1 MIKNDEK
8 TSKMSLIDVI
18 EAFIRESV
26 DDGGTGTFELQRG
39 ELAGRFSCVPSQI
52 NYVLSTRFT
61 PERGYQ
67 VESRRG
73 EGGYIRVIRVQ
84 MDGHT
89 RLMHAINSIGENISA
104 ETAVAI
110 LKNMVETGALSLGYA
125 KIISAAISDTSLR
138 PVPPKLRD
146 MMRASIMK
154 QCLLAMGR

>member
-1 MIKNDEK
+1 MVKNDDRA
-8 TSKMSLIDVI
+8 SKMSLIDII
-18 EAFIRESV
+18 ESFIREAV
-26 DDGGTGTFELQRG
+26 DDDNGIFELRRG

-89 RLMHAINSIGENISA
+89 RLMHAINSIGENVPA
-104 ETAVAI
+104 ETAAAI
-110 LKNMVETGALSLGYA
+110 LKNMVEAGSLSLGYA
-125 KIISAAISDTSLR
+125 KVISAAISDTALR
-138 PVPPKLRD
+138 PVPQEGRGI
-146 MMRASIMK
+146 MRASIMK
-154 QCLLAMGR
+154 QCLLALGR